1 MWQNRSD
8 AWWSHVDSIWGEIN
22 ESPALSVVRK
32 TSGMA
37 FIAPNCLP
45 RRSAGVYQC
54 GGNGFFWNPSLT
66 ELTERSFS
74 DERRVKNASHRAAM
88 PEPLIDNPWRR
99 LPRRRWETVAF
110 PLLIQKIRP
119 DNFGDLFTLLGCL
132 LEVGCFFFFSPRFK
146 WLFISSLHL
155 LFLCSRYQFIL
166 TEDSLGKHNAEKYNY
181 FTVINATIT
190 TVQIFFF

>member
-1 MWQNRSD
+1 MR
-8 AWWSHVDSIWGEIN
+8 AW
-22 ESPALSVVRK
+22 LFLLYRK

-132 LEVGCFFFFSPRFK
+132 LEVGCFFFFSLLFK
-146 WLFISSLHL
+146 WVFISSLHL

-166 TEDSLGKHNAEKYNY
+166 TEDSLGKHNADSKILFILSKPEGWQNISVHVAPQLQTSK
-181 FTVINATIT
+181 
-190 TVQIFFF
+190 QDH

>member
-1 MWQNRSD
+1 MR
-8 AWWSHVDSIWGEIN
+8 AW
-22 ESPALSVVRK
+22 LFCVVRK

-74 DERRVKNASHRAAM
+74 DERRVKNASHRAAT
-88 PEPLIDNPWRR
+88 PEPLIDNPWQR
-99 LPRRRWETVAF
+99 LLWRRWETVAF

-132 LEVGCFFFFSPRFK
+132 LEVGCFFFSPPASNGF
-146 WLFISSLHL
+146 LFLPSISSFFVLDINL
-155 LFLCSRYQFIL
+155 YSLRIL
-166 TEDSLGKHNAEKYNY
+166 WANTTPKNTTISQSL
-181 FTVINATIT
+181 TW
-190 TVQIFFF
+190 Q

>member
-1 MWQNRSD
+1 MWQNRWD
-8 AWWSHVDSIWGEIN
+8 AWRSHVDSIWGEIN

-66 ELTERSFS
+66 ELTERSSS
-74 DERRVKNASHRAAM
+74 DERRVKNASHRAAT

-99 LPRRRWETVAF
+99 LPWRRWETVAF

-132 LEVGCFFFFSPRFK
+132 LEVGCLFFFSPRFK

-166 TEDSLGKHNAEKYNY
+166 WA
-181 FTVINATIT
+181 NATPKNT
-190 TVQIFFF
+190 TISQSLTRQ